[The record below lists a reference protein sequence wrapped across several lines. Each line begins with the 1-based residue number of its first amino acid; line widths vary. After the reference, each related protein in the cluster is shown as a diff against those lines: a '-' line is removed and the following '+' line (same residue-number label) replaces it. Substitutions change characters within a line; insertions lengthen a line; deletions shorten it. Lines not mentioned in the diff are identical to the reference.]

1 MGEFFALQRRPLYG
15 FDQLSVR
22 RWDFARITQF
32 QNRLACLAA
41 NFSAKD
47 FYQQLPNRLEIG
59 GIELSFTYNLSHRF
73 LLEPIYLKLSGIS
86 RLEQEQCP
94 PNPADVLPLHRHPSQ
109 EVPFSRQLY
118 FPADAPDRGCP
129 Q

>member
-22 RWDFARITQF
+22 RRNFARITQF
-32 QNRLACLAA
+32 QNHLACLAA

-59 GIELSFTYNLSHRF
+59 GIELSFIYNWSHRF
-73 LLEPIYLKLSGIS
+73 LLELIDLKLSGIS
-86 RLEQEQCP
+86 RFEREQRP
-94 PNPADVLPLHRHPSQ
+94 PNPAGVLPHDRHPSQ
-109 EVPFSRQLY
+109 EVPFSRQQY
-118 FPADAPDRGCP
+118 FPAGAPDRVYP